1 MRKCSGELMSGH
13 EMKWVDARM
22 VEACA
27 HEGGFE
33 RRMRC
38 IDGPLRASNGR

>member
-1 MRKCSGELMSGH
+1 MRKRSGELTSGR
-13 EMKWVDARM
+13 ETKWVDARM

-33 RRMRC
+33 RRMQMH
-38 IDGPLRASNGR
+38 